1 MTVFWSLAAVMILIA
16 LLFILPALFRTG
28 KQAATGIDRDTLNV
42 EVIRS
47 QLAELDADL
56 QIGRLSQD
64 QYAAARRDL
73 EQELLSDLTG
83 SGSNVKTRGGQ
94 WAAIILIIG
103 IPLLAS
109 GLYNQLGSRQIIPLL
124 AQMKANPPPA
134 SRPDNEGSPSVEEM
148 VNKLAERLHNQPDDM
163 KGWVMLGRSYVVL
176 KRYDEAVDAYRNI
189 LRLGGDSPELLADYA
204 DALAMAAGGRFTPET
219 GELLQRALAAQPDNI
234 KALWLA
240 GHWKN
245 QEGDVSAA
253 IEYWQQ
259 AADLLPADG
268 EDAVVIGQQIS
279 RAREKL
285 GLPPLAAAQ
294 PAAARSSAPAA
305 AAEMSSATAAAPAAA
320 AASTIQVRVTLDP
333 QLADQARPDDTV
345 FVFARAA
352 QGPRMPL
359 AIVRKQVRDLPLSV
373 TLDDSLAMSPAMVLS
388 KFTEV
393 SVGAR
398 VSRSGNA
405 MPQSGDLEG
414 SQSPVAVGK
423 DVNVEVIINSRVP

>member
-1 MTVFWSLAAVMILIA
+1 M
-16 LLFILPALFRTG
+16 
-28 KQAATGIDRDTLNV
+28 Q
-42 EVIRS
+42 
-47 QLAELDADL
+47 
-56 QIGRLSQD
+56 
-64 QYAAARRDL
+64 
-73 EQELLSDLTG
+73 
-83 SGSNVKTRGGQ
+83 
-94 WAAIILIIG
+94 
-103 IPLLAS
+103 
-109 GLYNQLGSRQIIPLL
+109 
-124 AQMKANPPPA
+124 ANPPPHPTGD
-134 SRPDNEGSPSVEEM
+134 SGGRLSVEEM
-148 VNKLAERLHNQPDDM
+148 VNQLAERMRSQPDDM
-163 KGWVMLGRSYVVL
+163 KGWVMLARSYVVL

-189 LRLGGDSPELLADYA
+189 LHLGGDSPELLADYA

-423 DVNVEVIINSRVP
+423 DVNVEVMINSRVP